1 MKNRK
6 GFTLIEILAVI
17 AILSILISAASI
29 SVIEIRKKMNNRLYN
44 TKISLIESAAI
55 LWGEDN
61 EYELSLEENECE
73 NILVDDLVTE
83 GYLKYDK
90 NNKVINPKDDSSMN
104 NGIITVC
111 LLENNTIE
119 ANFVE

>member
-90 NNKVINPKDDSSMN
+90 DNKVINPKDDSSMN

-119 ANFVE
+119 ANFLE

>member
-90 NNKVINPKDDSSMN
+90 DNKVINPKDDSSMN

>member
-17 AILSILISAASI
+17 AILSILISAVSI

-44 TKISLIESAAI
+44 TKISLIEHAAI

-83 GYLKYDK
+83 GYLKYDED
-90 NNKVINPKDDSSMN
+90 NKVINPKDDSSMN
-104 NGIITVC
+104 NNVITVC
-111 LLENNTIE
+111 LLENNTVE

>member
-17 AILSILISAASI
+17 AILSILISAVSI

-90 NNKVINPKDDSSMN
+90 DNKVINPKDDSSMN

-119 ANFVE
+119 ANFLE